1 MLTLK
6 NVCAG
11 YGGADVVRNIS
22 LHIKSNEN
30 LAIIGPN
37 GCGKTTLLKTIVKLL
52 PFRGEIELGCCAG
65 GTGGKSIRK
74 MKHKDIARR
83 IALLSQMS
91 GIYFSYTV
99 FDTVMMGRYL
109 HARDGFLGLPSDED
123 REFVTQCLKAV
134 DLLGEQDREIT
145 KLSGGQLQR
154 VFLARTL
161 AQDPDIILLDEPTN
175 HLDLKYQCELIEYLK
190 EWSRVP
196 PAQSHRGNR
205 AVVGVLHD
213 LSLAMRLCDGTG
225 GTRGNILVMKDGEA
239 RAYGKT
245 GEVVTCGLLES
256 VYDMDVAGYMADSLK
271 MWEKLRN

>member
-11 YGGADVVRNIS
+11 YGGGDVVRNVS
-22 LHIKSNEN
+22 LQVMRNEN

-52 PFRGEIELGCCAG
+52 PFRGDIALD
-65 GTGGKSIRK
+65 GKSIRM
-74 MKHKDIARR
+74 MKPRDISRK
-83 IALLSQMS
+83 IAMLSQIS
-91 GIYFSYTV
+91 GIYFDYTV

-109 HARDGFLGLPSDED
+109 HAKDRFLRLPSDED

-134 DLLGEQDREIT
+134 DLHGERDRAIT

-175 HLDLKYQCELIEYLK
+175 HLDLKYQAELIEYLK
-190 EWSRVP
+190 EWSR
-196 PAQSHRGNR
+196 RGHR

-213 LSLAMRLCDGTG
+213 LSLAMRLG
-225 GTRGNILVMKDGEA
+225 RSLLVMKDGEA
-239 RAYGKT
+239 AAYGKT
-245 GEVVTCGLLES
+245 GDIVTSGLLKR
-256 VYDMDVAGYMADSLK
+256 VYDMDVAGYMVDALR
-271 MWEKLRN
+271 MWERLKNENRST

>member
-11 YGGADVVRNIS
+11 YGGGDVVRNVS
-22 LHIKSNEN
+22 LHVKSNEN

-37 GCGKTTLLKTIVKLL
+37 GCGKTTLLKTIVRLL
-52 PFRGEIELGCCAG
+52 PFRGEILLS
-65 GTGGKSIRK
+65 GKSIRK
-74 MKHKDIARR
+74 MKQREISRNIAM
-83 IALLSQMS
+83 LSQIS

-109 HARDGFLGLPSDED
+109 HAKDRFLGLPSDED

-134 DLLGEQDREIT
+134 DLLGERDREIT

-161 AQDPDIILLDEPTN
+161 AQDPEIILLDEPTN
-175 HLDLKYQCELIEYLK
+175 HLDLRYQAELIEYLK
-190 EWSRVP
+190 EWS
-196 PAQSHRGNR
+196 SCGNR

-213 LSLAMRLCDGTG
+213 LNLAMRLCDYAGGTG
-225 GTRGNILVMKDGEA
+225 GNILVMKDGEA

-256 VYDMDVAGYMADSLK
+256 VYDMDVAGYMVDSLK
-271 MWEKLRN
+271 MWERWKN